1 MAGDSNRGGVDA
13 VEVAGTIL
21 QAFLALP
28 RPVRLKDLEGRTGIA
43 SAKLHRYLVSMI
55 RCGLVRRQQ
64 GGSGYD
70 FGLLTYRMGQ
80 AALHEHDLLSL
91 LGPLLEQYASELT
104 GPDMGHAVGIGQ
116 WVGHGATIVH
126 WFESNSP
133 LTVRMKPGAMLD
145 ITGSATAKLL
155 AAYLP
160 RETTEPIVRKE
171 LEDKGKLS
179 DKEVSRIYAEYT
191 AIRKRGIAH
200 SLGARQSGLN
210 ALSAAVFD
218 HDGSVVAALTMLGI
232 GPHFDASPESKA
244 AARLLRVSNAVSE
257 RLARAG

>member
-1 MAGDSNRGGVDA
+1 VTAEASQQGVDK
-13 VEVAGTIL
+13 VEVVGTIL
-21 QAFLALP
+21 QAFLSLP
-28 RPVRLKDLEGRTGIA
+28 RPVRLKDLELQTGIA

-55 RCGLVRRQQ
+55 RCGLVRRHE
-64 GGSGYD
+64 GSSRYD

-91 LGPLLEQYASELT
+91 LGPLLEEYAGELT

-126 WFESNSP
+126 WFENNSP

-160 RETTEPIVRKE
+160 RETTEPIVRRE
-171 LEDKGKLS
+171 LEAKGKLT
-179 DKEVSRIYAEYT
+179 DKEIARIYSEYT
-191 AIRKRGIAH
+191 AIRKRSIAH

-210 ALSAAVFD
+210 ALSAPVFD
-218 HDGSVVAALTMLGI
+218 HDGSVVAALTMLGM

-244 AARLLRVSNAVSE
+244 AARLLRVSTALSA
-257 RLARAG
+257 RLARAS